1 LGAAFLLPS
10 LALLVAVPGCGDDDP
25 EGTGASGAAGNTGA
39 AGADGGAGPGGSG
52 GSGAAGGGGSGA
64 GGGGI
69 PGDYDC
75 SAPSGA
81 VPPLK
86 LTEVAT
92 GLDQPMLIKG
102 APGDNERLYIVER
115 PGRIRILKRGQVL
128 PDPFVDFSDL
138 VTTAVEHG
146 FLGLA
151 FHPDYAQNGRFFV
164 HYSRTGDGATQ
175 IAEYKRD
182 AANPE
187 LAAVAGGV
195 LFSADQ
201 PYPNHNGGSIEF
213 GADGMLY
220 IFLGDGGSANDPQNR
235 AQNLDEPLGKILRLD
250 VDTFPYTAPAGNLPG
265 GLPEI
270 WDYGV
275 RNPYRSSFDACTG
288 DMYIA
293 DVGQGDYEE
302 VDVEPAGMGNKNY
315 GWRLKEGNE
324 CFNPQNNCEEGVT
337 LTDPVTVYDHSMGR
351 ESITGGYVYRG
362 SAIPGLRGT
371 YFYGDFGSGEIF
383 TFVYSGGAATAETN
397 VSADLDGPLQ
407 GNTLNSFGQDN
418 SGEVYVVQI
427 SGSIFRIDA
436 E

>member
-1 LGAAFLLPS
+1 LGTILLLPS
-10 LALLVAVPGCGDDDP
+10 LALLVATPGCSDDDP
-25 EGTGASGAAGNTGA
+25 EGTGGNGASGNTGA
-39 AGADGGAGPGGSG
+39 AGAEGGAGPGGAG
-52 GSGAAGGGGSGA
+52 GSGAAGGGGAG

-75 SAPSGA
+75 SAPTGE

-86 LTEVAT
+86 LTEVAS
-92 GLDQPMLIKG
+92 GLNQPMLIKG
-102 APGDNERLYIVER
+102 APGDNERLYIAER
-115 PGRIRILKRGQVL
+115 AGRIRILKGGQVL
-128 PDPFVDFSDL
+128 PEPFVDFSDL

-164 HYSRTGDGATQ
+164 HYSRSGDGATQ

-182 AANPE
+182 DANPE
-187 LAAVAGGV
+187 QAAVAGGV
-195 LFSADQ
+195 LYEADQ

-213 GADGMLY
+213 GNDGMLY
-220 IFLGDGGSANDPQNR
+220 IFLGDGGAANDPENR
-235 AQNLDEPLGKILRLD
+235 AQNLDEPMGKIMRLD
-250 VDTFPYTAPAGNLPG
+250 VDTFPYSVPAGNLPG

-288 DMYIA
+288 DMYMA
-293 DVGQGDYEE
+293 DVGQGEFEE
-302 VDVEPAGMGNKNY
+302 VNVEPAGMGNKNY

-337 LTDPVTVYDHSMGR
+337 LTDPVTVYEHSMGR
-351 ESITGGYVYRG
+351 NSITGGYVYRG
-362 SAIPGLRGT
+362 SNIPGLRGT
-371 YFYGDFGSGEIF
+371 YIYGDFGSGEIF
-383 TFVYSGGAATAETN
+383 SFVYSGGAATAEADLT
-397 VSADLDGPLQ
+397 ADLDGPFPDD
-407 GNTLNSFGQDN
+407 TLNSFGQDN

-427 SGSIFRIDA
+427 SGSIFRIDP